1 MRLPVLCAFVLLCAC
16 ALRAEDRDTA
26 TALLGSAEKSYKG
39 GDFATAKSMC
49 ERALGADGT
58 FPAAHFLMG
67 QVLEALNQPRDAIK
81 TYQCAAEFAKK
92 ENNTALSNKALEAAK
107 KLGPGLLEI
116 AQADQKLADKMLAL
130 GDRALADEQLDT
142 AKASFAAVVAL
153 TPTNEKAREKL
164 AQTERAI
171 AARGDPVKARIAA
184 ATLSEVWYH
193 IGNKKQDE
201 AVKLAN
207 DLTARFGNTPAGQE
221 AAQLL
226 ATNFDVSKD
235 IHGQLASVKKELVE
249 KQKKLAARPPT
260 PPPSST
266 GPTVSKPVSVVRPA
280 GPHVDVEAVE
290 KTAAEEARKLP
301 NDRLVA
307 VFQEHVTKGKE
318 FYSKA
323 TPGTEGNQKNLALA
337 LEQFIHSEAVYLR
350 LEEQKLLTAQLEEDE
365 KQASMLRYACMKM
378 TILTQ

>member
-1 MRLPVLCAFVLLCAC
+1 MRSTILCLLLSCAFAMCA
-16 ALRAEDRDTA
+16 DRDTA

-49 ERALGADGT
+49 ERAIGADDT
-58 FPAAHFLMG
+58 FPAAHFLLG

-81 TYQCAAEFAKK
+81 SYQFTAELAKK

-116 AQADQKLADKMLAL
+116 AQADQKLADKMFAL

-153 TPTNEKAREKL
+153 TPANEKARTKL
-164 AQTERAI
+164 AETERAI

-193 IGNKKQDE
+193 IGNKKKDE

-207 DLTARFGNTPAGQE
+207 DLTARFGDTPAGQE

-226 ATNFDVSKD
+226 ANNFDVSKD
-235 IHGQLASVKKELVE
+235 IQGQLASVKKELVE
-249 KQKKLAARPPT
+249 KQKKIAARPPP
-260 PPPSST
+260 PPPSS
-266 GPTVSKPVSVVRPA
+266 GPTVSKPVAVVKPA
-280 GPHVDVEAVE
+280 GQNVDVEAVE
-290 KTAAEEARKLP
+290 KVAAEEAKKLP
-301 NDRLVA
+301 NDKLA
-307 VFQEHVTKGKE
+307 LAFQEHVAKGKE
-318 FYSKA
+318 AYAKA

-350 LEEQKLLTAQLEEDE
+350 LEELKLLTPQIEEDE

-378 TILTQ
+378 TILTH